1 MQIDMSASMVSM
13 GSDTLRQINS
23 QRSAGA
29 KPSIE
34 EQKIQDERPI
44 YIQPVENMPL
54 FVDDPI
60 VAHMSKARQHKHLI
74 EEIFRSQMKLIS
86 DTIAKEFT
94 FILDFFDFKIS
105 NKTQQTFMFN
115 KIFRQIIT
123 KYYFDKL
130 KENCDW

>member
-1 MQIDMSASMVSM
+1 
-13 GSDTLRQINS
+13 
-23 QRSAGA
+23 
-29 KPSIE
+29 
-34 EQKIQDERPI
+34 
-44 YIQPVENMPL
+44 MPL

-60 VAHMSKARQHKHLI
+60 VAHMSKTRQQKHLI

-130 KENCDW
+130 KENCDWQLFDIYSCLIMI